1 MVDGGRFGNDN
12 NNIYTYTYVYI
23 LFRYYMYDSLVDLL
37 VPWNHAKL
45 LITTGDGTYFT
56 KESFF
61 FTR

>member
-37 VPWNHAKL
+37 VP
-45 LITTGDGTYFT
+45 
-56 KESFF
+56 
-61 FTR
+61 